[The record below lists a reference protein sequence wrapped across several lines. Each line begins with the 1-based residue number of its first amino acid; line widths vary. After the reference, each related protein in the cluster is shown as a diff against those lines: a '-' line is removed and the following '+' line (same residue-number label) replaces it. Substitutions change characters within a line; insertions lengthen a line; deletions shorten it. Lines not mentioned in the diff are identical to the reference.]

1 MSPSDKS
8 DTDQEFE
15 THVRSKLPPI
25 TPHEKEILLQVVS
38 KPEIKSIVENKEINR
53 VWTAQKTE
61 AWQKV
66 SLEFCSHLN
75 VTQMSGDQLK
85 KAWENL
91 KGRAKKQVSKTKRS
105 HYFFRWIKVI
115 PYKMRCKL
123 GLDLLEDEIVY
134 KIDDYAKEVKKLHWI
149 STIKKS
155 DIPVNL
161 HDASS
166 FDFFGFGQHKRR
178 LFQRNFCSFDGVWK
192 TMITELS
199 KIDQN
204 LATKTFSS
212 WKRRLR
218 LIVEKDGRH
227 IKNIK
232 QIHKNF
238 R

>member
-91 KGRAKKQVSKTKRS
+91 KGRAKKQVNRLPFYFKFLNLKVKFLIIILLYPGFKDETKS
-105 HYFFRWIKVI
+105 LFF
-115 PYKMRCKL
+115 
-123 GLDLLEDEIVY
+123 
-134 KIDDYAKEVKKLHWI
+134 
-149 STIKKS
+149 
-155 DIPVNL
+155 PV
-161 HDASS
+161 DK
-166 FDFFGFGQHKRR
+166 GYP
-178 LFQRNFCSFDGVWK
+178 
-192 TMITELS
+192 I
-199 KIDQN
+199 
-204 LATKTFSS
+204 
-212 WKRRLR
+212 
-218 LIVEKDGRH
+218 
-227 IKNIK
+227 
-232 QIHKNF
+232 
-238 R
+238 